1 MSNAIIWEYSQEY
14 FRLKMDRIIRKFRL
28 GGKSN
33 ILIKRKSVLVRNLA
47 LKAVV
52 LKLGRNAK

>member
-1 MSNAIIWEYSQEY
+1 
-14 FRLKMDRIIRKFRL
+14 MDRIIRKFRL

-33 ILIKRKSVLVRNLA
+33 ILVKRKSVLVRNLA

>member
-14 FRLKMDRIIRKFRL
+14 FRPKMDRIITKFRL